1 MLALSDWN
9 TGIWIAMAV
18 MMAAMFAV
26 ILAVAW
32 LFVRPF
38 SRWAETKRT
47 GDPALDELRR
57 RYASGEID
65 TDEFEKRRRQL
76 ES

>member
-38 SRWAETKRT
+38 S
-47 GDPALDELRR
+47 
-57 RYASGEID
+57 
-65 TDEFEKRRRQL
+65 FEKRRRQL